1 MSYLLDTH
9 TFLWVALAP
18 SELSRRARAVIEDS
32 NNRIEISAVTLWEIS
47 LKHAL
52 GKLELTGVVPED
64 LPAVAAQMRMPI
76 QPLVGEDAAT
86 YHRLPRTA
94 HKDPFDRM
102 IVWQC
107 LRRRW
112 TLISADG
119 ELGQYRNFGLE
130 LLW

>member
-18 SELSRRARAVIEDS
+18 AQLSRRAKAVIEDA
-32 NNRIEISAVTLWEIS
+32 NNPIGISTVTFWEIS

-52 GKLELTGVVPED
+52 GKLELTGVVPDE
-64 LPAVAAQMRMPI
+64 LPAVAAQMQMAI
-76 QPLVGEDAAT
+76 QPLVAEDAAT
-86 YHRLPRTA
+86 YHRLARTA

-107 LRRRW
+107 LRRGW

-119 ELGQYRNFGLE
+119 ELGEYRNFGLE
-130 LLW
+130 LFW

>member
-1 MSYLLDTH
+1 MC
-9 TFLWVALAP
+9 
-18 SELSRRARAVIEDS
+18 RRTRAVIEDS

-119 ELGQYRNFGLE
+119 ELEQYRNFGLD